1 MSEKDIRCR
10 TMAGPDG
17 GEGKAWPG
25 WSRVFLVRA
34 VGVVLA
40 MTSLKC

>member
-1 MSEKDIRCR
+1 MAEKDIRCR
-10 TMAGPDG
+10 IVVGTDG

-25 WSRVFLVRA
+25 WRWVFLVGA

-40 MTSLKC
+40 MTSLKH